1 MTWLQY
7 LSFLAAITGVRW
19 ALNEL
24 TPHGDD
30 YLFGGIIIG
39 CLAWIIYQR
48 FRAHALLDLWFRS
61 SDADREALGPALMDA
76 VGLRPRLPVPVNPE
90 DRLTFQYPSA
100 SRGYLT
106 LQFWL
111 CVIFGAGM
119 LRPILSAENVEPS
132 NGWVLF
138 ILGCVFTL
146 AAYWTS
152 RQLRFVGD
160 SVIVDAYGI
169 EVQRGKRVRERI
181 EWSELT
187 QVGRTRGGRPLIF
200 GAEDGRKITVWAEL
214 IDHVQF
220 EDVVARRLIGEV
232 RSSGNGHH

>member
-7 LSFLAAITGVRW
+7 LSFLAAITGARW
-19 ALNEL
+19 ALNEM

-61 SDADREALGPALMDA
+61 SDADREALRPALMDA

-90 DRLTFQYPSA
+90 DRLTFRYPSA

-119 LRPILSAENVEPS
+119 SSSDP
-132 NGWVLF
+132 
-138 ILGCVFTL
+138 
-146 AAYWTS
+146 
-152 RQLRFVGD
+152 
-160 SVIVDAYGI
+160 
-169 EVQRGKRVRERI
+169 ER
-181 EWSELT
+181 
-187 QVGRTRGGRPLIF
+187 RKC
-200 GAEDGRKITVWAEL
+200 GA
-214 IDHVQF
+214 
-220 EDVVARRLIGEV
+220 
-232 RSSGNGHH
+232 